1 MDIIVS
7 NREADIKELNVDFQV
22 SIPYFYALWEHFNG
36 SYDEYSQYVK
46 SLNLDYMFQQSDV
59 AELLENANVIRET
72 IIENFKNGN
81 ISSFDKELLNY
92 INAKSLPKINENDFY
107 KLTFNIS
114 NFANEDDK
122 KAIKDIFLDLNS
134 NSFLCLKNI
143 DNDDLE
149 LFYYKRGI
157 YKEDDKYVITNA
169 RERTTIIENFSS
181 AKDNN
186 FISAKFISD
195 FAFKLSKAGF
205 KNDNFSYEYFNGH
218 SRELKKNSLDEI
230 MYYANLS
237 IKEKKEALEK
247 EKLSKQASE
256 IASKE
261 IKSENNSRRNSLKAG
276 SNDKQIDNAFANIT
290 IRSNEKSAEN
300 ITKLDVSNA
309 EYVEE
314 ISMNNK
320 TITQQSIDNIIKKS
334 FELYR
339 QKEREKTELR
349 LKKAEKDSENAYFD
363 LKRNMQESG
372 SLIDSLDYIRQKYGN
387 EDTIRFASFQFTQDI
402 LNSKQ
407 KDDEISELKSVVK
420 DLNENIRSHN
430 DVLEKKDNY
439 ISELKSA
446 VAKKSAEVTR
456 LNEDLSNKQEEFQ
469 SILEQQANDF
479 TNSTNAQINEITD
492 KFQKLL
498 DERDEAI
505 AESDDIIKDFEFQLE
520 KQKEINE
527 NLNQKVNTI
536 PSLQSEITFF
546 KSELEKQNQ
555 INQRLLEENSRLK
568 ASNENVEFLKSQLE
582 KSNSQIQILMEVLS
596 NKPNHSQNYQENTTN
611 KQNITIEENNN
622 NTNNNDD
629 LGIDKIIKNR

>member
-7 NREADIKELNVDFQV
+7 NREADIKELNVNFQV

-36 SYDEYSQYVK
+36 SDDEYSQYVK
-46 SLNLDYMFQQSDV
+46 SLNLDYMFQQNNV

-81 ISSFDKELLNY
+81 ISSFDKELLNC

-114 NFANEDDK
+114 NFANENDK
-122 KAIKDIFLDLNS
+122 KAIKDIFSDLNS

-195 FAFKLSKAGF
+195 FAFKLSNAGF

-309 EYVEE
+309 ENVEE

-407 KDDEISELKSVVK
+407 KDDEILELKSVVK

-446 VAKKSAEVTR
+446 VARKSAEVTR

-498 DERDEAI
+498 DERDQAI

>member
-7 NREADIKELNVDFQV
+7 NREADIKELNVDFQI
-22 SIPYFYALWEHFNG
+22 SIPYFYALYEHFKG
-36 SYDEYSQYVK
+36 TQDEYVQYVK
-46 SLNLDYMFQQSDV
+46 SLNLDYVFQQNDV

-81 ISSFDKELLNY
+81 ISSFDKELLNC

-107 KLTFNIS
+107 KLTFNMS

-134 NSFLCLKNI
+134 NSFLYLKNI

-149 LFYYKRGI
+149 LFYCKRGI

-169 RERTTIIENFSS
+169 RERATIIENFSS

-195 FAFKLSKAGF
+195 FAFKLSNAGF
-205 KNDNFSYEYFNGH
+205 KNDNFSCEYFNGH
-218 SRELKKNSLDEI
+218 SKELKKKSLDEI

-247 EKLSKQASE
+247 EKISKQASE

-290 IRSNEKSAEN
+290 IRSNEKSAKN

-309 EYVEE
+309 ESIEE

-320 TITQQSIDNIIKKS
+320 TITQQSINDIIEKS

-349 LKKAEKDSENAYFD
+349 LKKAQKDSENAYFD

-407 KDDEISELKSVVK
+407 KDDEILELKSVVK

-469 SILEQQANDF
+469 SILEQQADDF
-479 TNSTNAQINEITD
+479 TNSTNSKIDEITE
-492 KFQKLL
+492 KFEKLL
-498 DERDEAI
+498 NERDEAI
-505 AESDDIIKDFEFQLE
+505 AESNELIKDFELELE
-520 KQKEINE
+520 KIKEKNE
-527 NLNQKVNTI
+527 NLTEKVNSI
-536 PSLQSEITFF
+536 PSLESEISFF
-546 KSELEKQNQ
+546 KNELEKQNQ
-555 INQRLLEENSRLK
+555 MNQRLLEENSRLK

-622 NTNNNDD
+622 NTNDNDD

>member
-7 NREADIKELNVDFQV
+7 NRKADIKELDLNFQV
-22 SIPYFYALWEHFNG
+22 SIPYFYALWRYFEGDN
-36 SYDEYSQYVK
+36 DEYTRYIK
-46 SLNLDYMFQQSDV
+46 SLNLDYVFQQNDV
-59 AELLENANVIRET
+59 AELLKNANIIRET

-81 ISSFDKELLNY
+81 ISSFDKELLNC
-92 INAKSLPKINENDFY
+92 INAKYLPQINEDDFY

-114 NFANEDDK
+114 NFSNENDK
-122 KAIKDIFLDLNS
+122 KAIKDIFLSLNS
-134 NSFLCLKNI
+134 NSFLYLKNI

-149 LFYYKRGI
+149 LFYCKRGI
-157 YKEDDKYVITNA
+157 YKEDDKYIITNA

-186 FISAKFISD
+186 FICAKFVSD
-195 FAFKLSKAGF
+195 FAFKLSSAGF
-205 KNDNFSYEYFNGH
+205 KNDNFAYEYFNGNNKA
-218 SRELKKNSLDEI
+218 LKKTSLDEI

-247 EKLSKQASE
+247 EKASE
-256 IASKE
+256 IANKE

-290 IRSNEKSAEN
+290 IRGNEKLAEN
-300 ITKLDVSNA
+300 ITKLDASNA

-320 TITQQSIDNIIKKS
+320 TITQQSINDIIEKS

-339 QKEREKTELR
+339 QKEREKTEIR
-349 LKKAEKDSENAYFD
+349 LKKAQKDSENAYFD
-363 LKRNMQESG
+363 LKRNMQETG

-407 KDDEISELKSVVK
+407 KDDEILELKSVVK
-420 DLNENIRSHN
+420 NLNENINSHN
-430 DVLEKKDNY
+430 DILEKKDNY

-446 VAKKSAEVTR
+446 VAKKSAEVTK

-469 SILEQQANDF
+469 NILEQQANDF

-492 KFQKLL
+492 KFKKLL

-596 NKPNHSQNYQENTTN
+596 NKPNQSQNYQEDTIN
-611 KQNITIEENNN
+611 KQNITSEKNNN
-622 NTNNNDD
+622 NTNDNDD
-629 LGIDKIIKNR
+629 LGIDKIIKNK

>member
-7 NREADIKELNVDFQV
+7 NRKADIKELDLNFQV
-22 SIPYFYALWEHFNG
+22 SIPYFYALWQYFKGDN
-36 SYDEYSQYVK
+36 DEYNRYIK
-46 SLNLDYMFQQSDV
+46 SLNLDYVFQQNDV
-59 AELLENANVIRET
+59 AELLKNANIIRET

-81 ISSFDKELLNY
+81 ISSFDKELLNC
-92 INAKSLPKINENDFY
+92 INAKSLPQINEDDFY

-114 NFANEDDK
+114 NFTNENDK
-122 KAIKDIFLDLNS
+122 KTIKDIFLNLNS
-134 NSFLCLKNI
+134 NSFLHLKNI

-186 FISAKFISD
+186 FICAKFVSD
-195 FAFKLSKAGF
+195 FAFYLSNAGF
-205 KNDNFSYEYFNGH
+205 KNDNFTNEYFNGN
-218 SRELKKNSLDEI
+218 SKETTRRSLDEI

-237 IKEKKEALEK
+237 IEEKKEALEK

-256 IASKE
+256 IANKE
-261 IKSENNSRRNSLKAG
+261 IKSENNNRRISLKAG

-300 ITKLDVSNA
+300 ITKLDASNA
-309 EYVEE
+309 ENVEE

-320 TITQQSIDNIIKKS
+320 TITQQNINDIIKKS
-334 FELYR
+334 FELYK
-339 QKEREKTELR
+339 QKEREKTEIR
-349 LKKAEKDSENAYFD
+349 LKKAQKDSENAYFD
-363 LKRNMQESG
+363 LKRNMQETG

-420 DLNENIRSHN
+420 NLNENIRSHN
-430 DVLEKKDNY
+430 DILEKKDNH

-446 VAKKSAEVTR
+446 VAKKSAEVTK

-469 SILEQQANDF
+469 NILEQQANDF

-492 KFQKLL
+492 KFKKLL

-505 AESDDIIKDFEFQLE
+505 EESESIIKDFEFQLE

-527 NLNQKVNTI
+527 DLTQKVNTI
-536 PSLQSEITFF
+536 ASLQSEITFF

-596 NKPNHSQNYQENTTN
+596 NKPNHSQNHQEDTTN
-611 KQNITIEENNN
+611 KQNIAIKENNN
-622 NTNNNDD
+622 NTKDNDD
-629 LGIDKIIKNR
+629 LGIEKIIKNR